1 MFQSLYTITI
11 SVVVISL
18 LIPALVLWRRPY
30 KIINSTVV
38 TLRKNKGMLL
48 QLLILFLI
56 LYFNKMELK
65 FGETRVSEDY
75 TYIIHSFE
83 GNLVY
88 YLQQIFSN
96 ESLTFILTL
105 FYVIIFPSLMIAS
118 MLLYLNIGDYKSYY
132 NFVYALIINYGLA
145 IPFFLFLPIYEVW
158 YYDSNIQF
166 LIPQVYPAFES
177 EYRQLSGINNN
188 FPSLHTAISLSMA
201 IVAYKSKSLRFSN
214 LVIFS
219 VGFIIFSTL
228 YLGIHWLLDLAAG
241 GLLAIIATQTSFRL
255 SELTIRKRA

>member
-11 SVVVISL
+11 TVVGISL
-18 LIPALVLWRRPY
+18 FIPALLLWRSPFR
-30 KIINSTVV
+30 IIKSTLVN
-38 TLRKNKGMLL
+38 LRKNKGMLL
-48 QLLILFLI
+48 QLFVLFLI
-56 LYFNKMELK
+56 LYFNKLELK
-65 FGETRVSEDY
+65 FGEGRVSEDY
-75 TYIIHSFE
+75 THIIYSFE

-88 YLQQIFSN
+88 YIQQGFLN
-96 ESLTFILTL
+96 DSLTYILTF
-105 FYVIIFPSLMIAS
+105 FYVIIFPALMIAS
-118 MLLYLNIGDYKSYY
+118 VFLYLNIEDYKSFY
-132 NFVYALIINYGLA
+132 NFVYALMLNYGLA

-158 YYDSNIQF
+158 SYDANIQF
-166 LIPQVYPAFES
+166 LIPQVYPAFET

-201 IVAYKSKSLRFSN
+201 IVAYNSKSLKFSN

-228 YLGIHWLLDLAAG
+228 YLGIHWLSDLAAG

-255 SELTIRKRA
+255 SELTERVRA

>member
-1 MFQSLYTITI
+1 MFQSLYTITF
-11 SVVVISL
+11 SVVGLSL
-18 LIPALVLWRRPY
+18 LIPAIVLWKSPY
-30 KIINSTVV
+30 SIVNN
-38 TLRKNKGMLL
+38 TLANLQKNRGMIL
-48 QLLILFLI
+48 QLFVLFLI

-65 FGETRVSEDY
+65 YGEATVTEDY
-75 TYIIHSFE
+75 THIIHNWE

-88 YLQQIFSN
+88 YLQQIFLN
-96 ESLTFILTL
+96 DHLTLILTF
-105 FYVIIFPSLMIAS
+105 FYIIVFPALMIAS
-118 MLLYLNIGDYKSYY
+118 MLLYLNIEDYKSFYS
-132 NFVYALIINYGLA
+132 FVYALMLNYGLA

-166 LIPQVYPAFES
+166 LIPQVYPSFES

-201 IVAYKSKSLRFSN
+201 IVAYNSKSIRFSN

-219 VGFIIFSTL
+219 VSFIIFSTL
-228 YLGIHWLLDLAAG
+228 FLGIHWLSDLAAG

-255 SELTIRKRA
+255 SELTERVRA

>member
-1 MFQSLYTITI
+1 MFQSLYTITFT
-11 SVVVISL
+11 VVGLSL
-18 LIPALVLWRRPY
+18 LIPALVLWKNPY
-30 KIINSTVV
+30 RIVHESLANI
-38 TLRKNKGMLL
+38 RKNKGVIL
-48 QLLILFLI
+48 QLLVLFLI

-65 FGETRVSEDY
+65 FGEAAVSEDY
-75 TYIIHSFE
+75 THIIHNWE

-88 YLQQIFSN
+88 YLQQIFLN
-96 ESLTFILTL
+96 DYLTLVLTF
-105 FYVIIFPSLMIAS
+105 FYIIVFPALMIAS
-118 MLLYLNIGDYKSYY
+118 VLLYSNIEDYKSFYS
-132 NFVYALIINYGLA
+132 FVYALMLNYGLA

-166 LIPQVYPAFES
+166 LIPQVYPSFES

-201 IVAYKSKSLRFSN
+201 IVAYNSKSTRFSN

-219 VGFIIFSTL
+219 AGLIIFSTL
-228 YLGIHWLLDLAAG
+228 YLGIHWLSDLAAG

-255 SELTIRKRA
+255 SELTERVRA